1 MGLIDILSNPGDFKF
16 YWKSQTSAV
25 TFNNVNPREI
35 PFGNDRP
42 GGGNSGQPYIQIP
55 IPGPLKGTSI
65 FSTDFLLR
73 GGINAPLDALT
84 DVKRL
89 TKYFTDKKSPSGL
102 LFTIKQN
109 LLSRVAVKTES
120 ARGIGSLI
128 AYAAGTLNE
137 GVYSPLS
144 TIAQAGVGFAGIHLN
159 KQGIDPTGLIPG
171 LHIRKYEKVAERN
184 NSLNSNYVS
193 FNSPI
198 SAVVLGNEFANAI
211 AITSKLGTNKP
222 LLENPASSFTKL
234 KSNAGIFDNRLLK
247 IWYDKSIVNPNENNV
262 LSYGGGP
269 GSILG
274 IGRTSI
280 KFADKRINT
289 YNTTDS
295 TYENHKTWTQV
306 NIFNQ
311 PRNGNAEITEDFRKL
326 LTPEDA
332 PQNVFLSVS
341 PSYLQNNI
349 EQKFLLGN
357 PGKKGDISSY
367 SKGKAT
373 FGARNVNSSVVDKIN
388 ALPIYRSKDPVGQ
401 DLKEDIIDFRIAI
414 LDNNTYGEEKFGEA
428 AFYIHFRAFI
438 DSFSDSYD
446 AEWDALSYMGRG
458 EKFYKYG
465 GFKRDININFTVVAQ
480 SKFELIPMYKKLN
493 FLASS
498 LTPYYSPQGYMGGN
512 IAKITVGGYVFN
524 QPGIINS
531 ISYEIPEDSPW
542 EIGIDENGEKDND
555 VQQLPHIIKVNM
567 KFTPIHDFRPSI
579 QTIKDPNTTTSLTE
593 ENILQD
599 NNIYGNQRFISLDSA
614 QASTSYK
621 NGVPTLIQ
629 PGETKPPVKGSD
641 LIAFLENFR
650 KNTIIQ

>member
-16 YWKSQTSAV
+16 YWKSQSSAV

-42 GGGNSGQPYIQIP
+42 GGGSSGQPYIQIP
-55 IPGPLKGTSI
+55 IPGPLKDTNI
-65 FSTDFLLR
+65 FGTDFLLR

-102 LFTIKQN
+102 LFTVKQN

-128 AYAAGTLNE
+128 AYAGGTLNE

-184 NSLNSNYVS
+184 NRIINNNIYTESL
-193 FNSPI
+193 
-198 SAVVLGNEFANAI
+198 LDE
-211 AITSKLGTNKP
+211 NKP
-222 LLENPASSFTKL
+222 IFSS
-234 KSNAGIFDNRLLK
+234 FDNRLLD
-247 IWYDKSIVNPNENNV
+247 IWYDKSIAHPNENNV

-289 YNTTDS
+289 YISTDS
-295 TYENHKTWTQV
+295 IYENYKTWTQV

-311 PRNGNAEITEDFRKL
+311 PRNSNSEIKEDFRKIL
-326 LTPEDA
+326 KPKDA
-332 PQNVFLSVS
+332 PQNIFLSVS
-341 PSYLQNNI
+341 PSYPQNNI

-357 PGKKGDISSY
+357 PGKQGNISSY
-367 SKGKAT
+367 SKGKAG
-373 FGARNVNSSVVDKIN
+373 FGVRDVNSSVVDKIN
-388 ALPIYRSKDPVGQ
+388 ALPIYRSEFPVGQ
-401 DLKEDIIDFRIAI
+401 ELKNDIIDFRIAV
-414 LDNNTYGEEKFGEA
+414 LDNNIYGEEKFGEA
-428 AFYIHFRAFI
+428 AFYLHFRAFI

-498 LTPYYSPQGYMGGN
+498 LTPYYSAQGYMGGN
-512 IAKITVGGYVFN
+512 IAKITVGGYLFQ

-542 EIGIDENGEKDND
+542 EIGIDENGAKDND

-579 QTIKDPNTTTSLTE
+579 QTIDPTSVNKTTLLTPD
-593 ENILQD
+593 NIIYD
-599 NNIYGNQRFISLDSA
+599 NNKYGNQRFISLDSS
-614 QASTSYK
+614 QTPNSYDD
-621 NGVPTLIQ
+621 GGPRLIQ
-629 PGETKPPVKGSD
+629 PDTPPAPKKPIETSRPTNEVK
-641 LIAFLENFR
+641 N
-650 KNTIIQ
+650 IITP